1 MAASVGRYELVR
13 ELGRGGMAEVFLAR
27 RRGPGGVEKRL
38 ALKRIRRERARDP
51 RLLEMFVEEA
61 RLSMTLAHKNIVP
74 MFDFGRAGDELFL
87 VMEYVDGA
95 DLAAALEGA
104 RAAESPLSAIVAAHV
119 ALEACQALDYAHRA
133 RGEDGTRH
141 SIVHRD
147 VTPRNVLLSYAG
159 EVKLADFGV
168 ATSETDIGTGKVRG
182 TPAYMAP
189 EQAAGGEVDERADV
203 FSLGLVLWEML
214 AGRRAYDGTDKQTL
228 LAQARAAEV
237 PPVADDAPAALRE
250 VVARAVARD
259 PDDRFPSA
267 RAMQL
272 ALDHYLV
279 SAREPGT
286 APPGVL
292 LADWLVEVA
301 PPQVRRTG
309 EQAVVV
315 PPALTGAAE
324 VVTFLDD
331 GAAELARVA
340 PLAPSDATIRSVAE
354 TVAEDGDA
362 GITGSGGATGD
373 AGRSPSIASAS
384 APRARWPLAAA
395 AMVLVGGAAAFALTR
410 SGSGSAAAVIGNDA
424 APQAAVA
431 DAAVAQMTPLPID
444 AGASD
449 AAPLQP
455 DAEAAPAH
463 DGHHSRS
470 HHEVAARVERGT
482 DRAAR
487 NGARELVAV
496 GAGQCHRPPRGLSRD
511 AVRAGAAAG
520 AVSPAPGQPAGEP
533 GQDRRGHRRQRGDE
547 GPRRVADAGAR
558 AVGRCTGCVQSVCV
572 VRRRR
577 AGRGPDLGILR
588 VAGRL
593 QHPGRVARS
602 PSRSLCGGPQTL
614 VEVCCALPGRAG
626 ARRVPG
632 GPRRLPVRPGWGLLL
647 GRSRRRGF
655 GGAPGCQ
662 RATWIAGR
670 VEFHARCRPG
680 LRGTA
685 HPVRPCLR
693 QPARG

>member
-95 DLAAALEGA
+95 DLAAALDGA
-104 RAAESPLSAIVAAHV
+104 RAAGNPLSPIVAAHV

-133 RGEDGTRH
+133 RGEDGAIH

-214 AGRRAYDGTDKQTL
+214 TGRRAYDGTTKETL

-237 PPVADDAPAALRE
+237 PPVSEDAPERL
-250 VVARAVARD
+250 RAVVTRAAAKA
-259 PDDRFPSA
+259 PEDRYPSA

-286 APPGVL
+286 APPGVQ

-301 PPQVRRTG
+301 PRRARSTA
-309 EQAVVV
+309 EMPAVAV
-315 PPALTGAAE
+315 PAALTGAAE

-331 GAAELARVA
+331 GADGLSRIA
-340 PLAPSDATIRSVAE
+340 PLAPGDQTIRSVAE

-362 GITGSGGATGD
+362 AGGDDEAAGTAESGAFE
-373 AGRSPSIASAS
+373 AAAAR
-384 APRARWPLAAA
+384 PRARWPLAVAA
-395 AMVLVGGAAAFALTR
+395 VVLAGGAVAAYALTR
-410 SGSGSAAAVIGNDA
+410 GGGAGPVAAADAGVPAASGAASDAAVPAVAPVRFAAGAADA
-424 APQAAVA
+424 APAAI
-431 DAAVAQMTPLPID
+431 DAAVARDVHRPRPHHEST
-444 AGASD
+444 AHAD
-449 AAPLQP
+449 AAPVGPPGMVRVSSSPWAQVSVI
-455 DAEAAPAH
+455 
-463 DGHHSRS
+463 GR
-470 HHEVAARVERGT
+470 HE
-482 DRAAR
+482 
-487 NGARELVAV
+487 
-496 GAGQCHRPPRGLSRD
+496 
-511 AVRAGAAAG
+511 
-520 AVSPAPGQPAGEP
+520 
-533 GQDRRGHRRQRGDE
+533 
-547 GPRRVADAGAR
+547 
-558 AVGRCTGCVQSVCV
+558 GCPETPCEISL
-572 VRRRR
+572 
-577 AGRGPDLGILR
+577 P
-588 VAGRL
+588 
-593 QHPGRVARS
+593 PGRYRLRLVNPLAN
-602 PSRSLCGGPQTL
+602 LAKT
-614 VEVCCALPGRAG
+614 VEVTVESGVTKDVVESLTRA
-626 ARRVPG
+626 PE
-632 GPRRLPVRPGWGLLL
+632 P
-647 GRSRRRGF
+647 
-655 GGAPGCQ
+655 
-662 RATWIAGR
+662 
-670 VEFHARCRPG
+670 
-680 LRGTA
+680 
-685 HPVRPCLR
+685 
-693 QPARG
+693 